1 MSYGLIEKIG
11 SHEAPIMSADEIQAS
26 YEELGATRHIAAPID
41 YFEQTISTVAV
52 EADLARGGEEFA
64 EALADARNNPEL
76 RYVYSEGENSGK
88 IKNAE
93 GFINE
98 MQNSSRRKDAIRA
111 VIGELLLPRTG
122 RVRLDTHEDFKDLP
136 ANSRIYR
143 LNELEHI
150 AESDLSD
157 DMKAIVFSMMY
168 VVHTSEAI
176 KMRADNQREVIPHFA
191 TPEISFARLYAGGAH
206 GQNRTKGFASYA
218 GAYNSLSNGS
228 RELLSNRFHD
238 QSEEAASLIACLV
251 FLKTSNRRNS
261 INMEDIRAIKLDVMK
276 HIEGGQL
283 DLAREYIAELYT
295 DEPELFTEISID
307 SVFGENVPEVNERP
321 GNKAPEKLSKE
332 SMRGKPIDAKL
343 AKTYCEEVLGLD
355 ESEIIA
361 RGEAMVGKLFGVS
374 SPEDHTKDKRIYDF
388 IHFERLSKMN
398 TQTKRDI
405 LLGSIFDI
413 NSEDRNKMIRRE
425 PWRRMS
431 FETAIVM
438 EDLGRFV
445 ELDNSVSQDDVV
457 ANQSDYTVKLEALIS
472 DIR

>member
-1 MSYGLIEKIG
+1 MSYGWVEKIG

-52 EADLARGGEEFA
+52 EADLARSGEEFA
-64 EALADARNNPEL
+64 EALADARNNPDL
-76 RYVYSEGENSGK
+76 RYVYSGGENSGK
-88 IKNAE
+88 IENAE
-93 GFINE
+93 GFIDE

-136 ANSRIYR
+136 TNSRIYR

-150 AESDLSD
+150 AGSDLSD

-176 KMRADNQREVIPHFA
+176 KMRADNQREVIPLFA
-191 TPEISFARLYAGGAH
+191 TPEISFTRLYAGGAH
-206 GQNRTKGFASYA
+206 GKNRTKGFASYA
-218 GAYNSLSNGS
+218 GAYNSLSNDS
-228 RELLSNRFHD
+228 QELLSSRFYDH
-238 QSEEAASLIACLV
+238 SEEAASLIACLV
-251 FLKTSNRRNS
+251 FLKTSHKRNS
-261 INMEDIRAIKLDVMK
+261 INMEEIRGIKLDVMK
-276 HIEGGQL
+276 HIERGQL
-283 DLAREYIAELYT
+283 DLAREYIAELYS
-295 DEPELFTEISID
+295 DEPELFTELSVNN
-307 SVFGENVPEVNERP
+307 VFGDDVPEIKARP
-321 GNKAPEKLSKE
+321 GDRAPEKLSKE
-332 SMRGKPIDAKL
+332 SMSGKPLDAKL
-343 AKTYCEEVLGLD
+343 AKAYCEEVLGLD
-355 ESEIIA
+355 EDEIIA

-374 SPEDHTKDKRIYDF
+374 APEDDTKDKRTYDF

-398 TQTKRDI
+398 TQTKREI
-405 LLGSIFDI
+405 LLASIFDLNPKDKNEI
-413 NSEDRNKMIRRE
+413 MRRE

-445 ELDNSVSQDDVV
+445 ELDGSVSLNDVTRDQ
-457 ANQSDYTVKLEALIS
+457 ADYIS
-472 DIR
+472 KFSTLVSEVQ